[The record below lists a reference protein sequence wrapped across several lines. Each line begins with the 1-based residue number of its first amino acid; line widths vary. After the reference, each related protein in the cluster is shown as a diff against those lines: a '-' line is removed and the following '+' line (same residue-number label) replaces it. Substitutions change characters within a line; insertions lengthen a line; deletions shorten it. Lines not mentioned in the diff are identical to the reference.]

1 MSKVVTRFA
10 PSPTGYLHIG
20 GGRTAL
26 FNWLFAKHMGGDFLL
41 RIEDT
46 DRARSTTEA
55 VDAILQ
61 GMKWLGLDWD
71 GEPVMQ
77 FARMNRHAE
86 VAHDLV
92 AQGKA
97 YYCYCTPE
105 ELEQMRAEQIEK
117 GLPQKYDGRWRD
129 RDPKDAPAGVKPV
142 VRIKAPQLPGEMLV
156 SDSVQ
161 GDVKVPYTQLDDMVL
176 LRSDGTPT
184 YMLSVVV
191 DDHDMGITHIIR
203 GDDHLTNAFRQRMIY
218 DAMGWDVPNFS
229 HIPMILGPDGAKLSK
244 RHGAVGLHVY
254 EEMGYLPE
262 AMRNYLLRL
271 GWGHGDQELFTT
283 EEAVAAFT
291 LQGIGK
297 SPSRMDF
304 AKLAHVNAHYMKQA
318 DDDRMMSLLLPFI
331 EKELGHKPSE
341 QGLAWFKSCLPA
353 LKERATTLIELAQ
366 TGLFFLRPRPLP
378 LNDDAQK
385 QLDDSA
391 RAMIGDAR
399 QALETLP
406 SFDAATIEATIK
418 EFAAKKELKMG
429 KVGMPLRAALTGTTN
444 SPSIFQVAE
453 ILGRDETLARLK
465 DIA

>member
-105 ELEQMRAEQIEK
+105 ELEQMRAEQIAK

-318 DDDRMMSLLLPFI
+318 DDARMMSLLLPFI

-385 QLDDSA
+385 QLDATA